1 VFSSSFALYIF
12 RNARFFFLLEWLM
25 LICAKH
31 RSAPAF
37 SSFSLLVSE
46 APGPEAPPPPTPP
59 SSSSSSSFG
68 LFYFQEGNPEWGPLH
83 ARAAGVVP
91 FPALL
96 FTRLR
101 SYGIPST
108 NVHVHVLCRAPLSS
122 SSFARRTGA
131 YNVVLAYFFSHP
143 LLPGGKY
150 TACAAVAVAARIC
163 LFVCLLA
170 CLLRH
175 AAETGDYLNSQG
187 KILESLHRGRL

>member
-1 VFSSSFALYIF
+1 VFCVFLIIRIIHILECTF
-12 RNARFFFLLEWLM
+12 FFFLLEWLM

-131 YNVVLAYFFSHP
+131 YNVVLAYFFSPPVARREIHGMRSGS
-143 LLPGGKY
+143 GGG
-150 TACAAVAVAARIC
+150 TN
-163 LFVCLLA
+163 LFVCLFA
-170 CLLRH
+170 CLL
-175 AAETGDYLNSQG
+175 A
-187 KILESLHRGRL
+187 